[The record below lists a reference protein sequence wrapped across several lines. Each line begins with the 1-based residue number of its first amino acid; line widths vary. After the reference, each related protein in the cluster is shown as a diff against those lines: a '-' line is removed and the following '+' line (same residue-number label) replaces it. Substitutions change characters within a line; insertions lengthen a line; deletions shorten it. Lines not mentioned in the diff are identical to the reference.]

1 MSLWHLSPYRTRGVA
16 RKRGVGLTAIPLAG
30 LSIQG
35 ASALGLP
42 LPATGYA
49 RQAYGNVSVDFGPA
63 TWLTVGPDGCVTVF
77 AGKVEYGQGIRWGLA
92 IAAAE
97 ELGLQPDAVNV
108 VLGDTDRVPW
118 DIGTF
123 GSQSTRYT
131 GVQVRR
137 AAATARTTLMELA
150 VVELDLPA
158 DQLSCE
164 GGRVASLADPSR
176 GLTFREL
183 LGNQHLIREIQ
194 PDVQLT
200 PVADFKVMGTNTRR
214 IDVVDRVTGRA
225 VYAQDVI
232 RPGMLFARVL
242 RPVTYGASLSAL
254 DTSLAE
260 RMPGVFQIVTDG
272 DLVAVLAETDQQA
285 DAAHETVVAEW
296 TERTDSIS
304 QWDLPR
310 LLAEQPRDPVTTQEA
325 GDVDAA
331 LARASHRLEATY
343 YVPYIPVAPMEPRAA
358 VAEWD
363 GDGLTVWAGT
373 QRPFGI
379 RSELAALF
387 GIDEKLVRVIAP
399 EIGGGFGGKSL
410 YRPAMEAAKLARIA
424 GRPVRVAYSRD
435 EEMTWSTFRPAAL
448 ITIRS
453 GFDGDGRLTA
463 WDFHAVHTTTDRPMI
478 GQRGSETPY
487 AVTDVRVVVSA
498 GPAPLKP
505 GSYRSLGCAVNHF
518 AREVHADEVAASL
531 GIDPVEIR
539 LRNLPDP
546 RYRRVL
552 EVAADQFGWHTAA
565 TPSGAGVG
573 VAIGLD
579 VGSYAAECVSIELQ
593 GNEIGVNRV
602 SAAIDCGLVFNPEGV
617 RSQMEGAIIMGL
629 GSTLY
634 EAAEF
639 ENGRLLNGS
648 FARYRVP
655 RINRT
660 PRIDVALVGTVANPS
675 TGAGEPGIVP
685 IAPAVA
691 NALFDSTSKRIRELP
706 LQRHL

>member
-1 MSLWHLSPYRTRGVA
+1 
-16 RKRGVGLTAIPLAG
+16 VGA
-30 LSIQG
+30 
-35 ASALGLP
+35 
-42 LPATGYA
+42 
-49 RQAYGNVSVDFGPA
+49 
-63 TWLTVGPDGCVTVF
+63 DGSVTVF

-92 IAAAE
+92 MAAAE
-97 ELGLQPDAVNV
+97 ELGLEPEAVSV
-108 VLGDTDRVPW
+108 VLGDTERVPW

-123 GSQSTRYT
+123 GSQSTRFT

-137 AAATARTTLMELA
+137 AAATARETLLELA
-150 VVELDLPA
+150 VARLDLPA
-158 DQLSCE
+158 DQLTLE
-164 GGRVASLADPSR
+164 GGRVVSR
-176 GLTFREL
+176 GDSGLSVRFAAL
-183 LGNQHLIREIQ
+183 LENLQLEREISAG
-194 PDVQLT
+194 VQLT
-200 PVADFKVMGTNTRR
+200 AVSDFKVMGTKTKRV
-214 IDVVDRVTGRA
+214 DVVDRVTGRA

-242 RPVTYGASLSAL
+242 RPAAFGASLAAL

-260 RMPGVFQIVTDG
+260 RMPGVFQIVVD
-272 DLVAVLAETDQQA
+272 DELVAVLAETDQQA
-285 DAAHETVVAEW
+285 DAAHDAVVAEW
-296 TERTDSIS
+296 TERTDNIS

-310 LLAEQPRDPVTTQEA
+310 LLAEESRDPVTTQEA
-325 GDVDAA
+325 GDVESA
-331 LARASHRLEATY
+331 LSRASHRLEATY

-358 VAEWD
+358 VAEWE

-399 EIGGGFGGKSL
+399 EIGGAFGGKSL
-410 YRPAMEAAKLARIA
+410 YRPAMEAAKLARLA
-424 GRPVRVAYSRD
+424 GRPVRVAYTRE

-448 ITIRS
+448 ITVRS
-453 GFDGDGRLTA
+453 GFDGNGQLTA

-487 AVTDVRVVVSA
+487 AVSDVRVVVSA

-518 AREVHADEVAASL
+518 AREVHIDEIAVSL
-531 GIDPVEIR
+531 GIDPVEFR

-552 EVAADQFGWHTAA
+552 EVAANKFGWRTAA
-565 TPSGAGVG
+565 SPSGAGVG

-579 VGSYAAECVSIELQ
+579 VGSYAAECVSIEVQ
-593 GNEIGVNRV
+593 GKEIAVNRV
-602 SAAIDCGLVFNPEGV
+602 SSALDCGLVFNPEGV

-629 GSTLY
+629 GSTLF

-639 ENGRLLNGS
+639 ENGRLLNGN

-660 PRIDVALVGTVANPS
+660 PRIDVALVGVDANPS

-691 NALFDSTSKRIRELP
+691 NALFDCTSKRIRELP